1 VAGEALEKVFPMAGA
16 SALGKAA
23 HWRLDEVRVDA
34 AADAEG
40 AARDAD
46 VGRVERADADVA
58 RGDVHEHAGILLVSG
73 KGHGGG
79 RGLQPDKPK
88 APGQRATRRYNCRNS
103 RATGRGAAALL

>member
-1 VAGEALEKVFPMAGA
+1 MAGEALEKVFPMAGA

-46 VGRVERADADVA
+46 VGRVEHADADVA
-58 RGDVHEHAGILLVSG
+58 RGYVHEHACGRLVVQER
-73 KGHGGG
+73 HGGG
-79 RGLQPDKPK
+79 ELLFNGATAKLARD
-88 APGQRATRRYNCRNS
+88 RARRC
-103 RATGRGAAALL
+103 GAAALL